1 MHRLKVRAIIEHEG
15 RFLLVRNASSRQF
28 WCLPGGSVETG
39 EELRRALKREL
50 AEETGVEPEIGALA
64 YVHQLHIQTNAPVL
78 EFFFRVRNSG
88 DYAALDLKQITQE
101 EGELLDIDWLEMR
114 ASEYIL
120 PEFLAAELP
129 EHSSKGREASTRIRT
144 S

>member
-39 EELRRALKREL
+39 EELQRALKREL
-50 AEETGVEPEIGALA
+50 VEETGVEPEIGALG
-64 YVHQLHIQTNAPVL
+64 YIHQLHIQTSAPVL
-78 EFFFRVRNSG
+78 EFFFWIRNSG
-88 DYAALDLKQITQE
+88 DYAALDLEQIKQ
-101 EGELLDIDWLEMR
+101 GSELQDIDWLKMR
-114 ASEYIL
+114 PSEYIL

-129 EHSSKGREASTRIRT
+129 ELSANTGETSPRIRT